1 MVHACEADCLWPNLQ
16 SALCNPLG
24 PLFLGMDT
32 GRKHDLTVIDVGEQ
46 IGDVIWDRLRLEL
59 ANKTFAEQEFELFQI
74 LALPGLRRACIDAT
88 GLGMQL
94 AERARQRFGWK
105 VEPITFTASLK
116 EEMAYRL
123 RAAFEDPKPRI
134 VRAPALRAD
143 LRGVKKEITN
153 S

>member
-1 MVHACEADCLWPNLQ
+1 MIEACEANCLKDFSYLSQCQN
-16 SALCNPLG
+16 

-46 IGDVIWDRLRLEL
+46 IGDVVWDRLRLEL
-59 ANKTFAEQEFELFQI
+59 SGKTFSEQEYELFR
-74 LALPGLRRACIDAT
+74 LLGLPRLRRACLDAT

-105 VEPITFTASLK
+105 VEAVTFTSAIK

-123 RAAFEDPKPRI
+123 RAAFEDKTIRI
-134 VRAPALRAD
+134 EPGARLRAD
-143 LRGVKKEITN
+143 LRGIKKEVT